1 MHYSQAQRTFN
12 APQTL
17 FRLILVFLSIG
28 ICSVSS
34 AQPEDSE
41 CLFEFNKAYA
51 TNESGIQQLDLAQQ
65 YVTENRYP
73 DAAVQYQLAISLLQ
87 QSIDHYNKLPTLALD
102 CSAANISIAQNNAR
116 LALENLEWAK
126 TLNSGLDCVKAI
138 DELESLSSLASK
150 YYYEQRDPVAARNT
164 INDALLMAAQIE
176 NDGICP
182 GEYAELLNE
191 QTRYAQTVANALQ
204 NRSRFDRCADSIK
217 AADAAER
224 LAQKAASVKNTSQA
238 RLNWQ
243 QVQKHAGDGLNAE
256 VCDGLY
262 LKRLQNLKINADR
275 HLNN

>member
-1 MHYSQAQRTFN
+1 MHYSHVQRTFY

-17 FRLILVFLSIG
+17 FRLILVTLSFG
-28 ICSVSS
+28 ICDVSP

-51 TNESGIQQLDLAQQ
+51 TSESGMQQLDSAQQ
-65 YVTENRYP
+65 YVMENRYT
-73 DAAVQYQLAISLLQ
+73 DAAEHYQLAISLLQ

-102 CSAANISIAQNNAR
+102 CSATNLNIAQNNTR

-126 TLNSGLDCVKAI
+126 MLNSGLDCVKAI
-138 DELESLSSLASK
+138 DELESLSGLASE
-150 YYYEQRDPVAARNT
+150 YYYGQRDPVAARNA
-164 INDALLMAAQIE
+164 INDALSMSARIE
-176 NDGICP
+176 DDGICT

-191 QTRYAQTVANALQ
+191 QTRYAQTIADALQ
-204 NRSRFDRCADSIK
+204 KRSRFDRCADSIK

-224 LAQKAASVKNTSQA
+224 LAQKAVSAKNTSQA

-243 QVQKHAGDGLNAE
+243 QVQKHAAEGLNAG